1 MNIYKSNFSFLEDAY
16 PLGFLAERSVFT
28 DASNTLVKLRVMSEK
43 ITDLLI
49 QYDDIELYHEGNQ
62 WKKLGKLESKSEDI
76 PVSIFET
83 LHSIR
88 KSSNKAVHHA
98 RGTEAEATKF
108 MLRKIFYRAIGFM
121 NDMRRLIKPKKSF
134 PANMYIEN
142 HQTPIEIKIQPLC
155 F

>member
-16 PLGFLAERSVFT
+16 PFISSLDERSVFT
-28 DASNTLVKLRVMSEK
+28 DASNTLVKLRMMSEK

-49 QYDDIELYHEGNQ
+49 QYHDIELYEEGNQ

-88 KSSNKAVHHA
+88 KSGNKAAHYA

-108 MLRKIFYRAIGFM
+108 MLRKIFY
-121 NDMRRLIKPKKSF
+121 
-134 PANMYIEN
+134 
-142 HQTPIEIKIQPLC
+142 LC
-155 F
+155 HWFYERYEEAYKA